1 MPVGWE
7 KKIEENTGK
16 IIFVDHQ
23 NQMTTYSDPRLAF
36 AVEEAEQN
44 VGEVRQRF
52 DASSTALQVLHGRD
66 LNGKLAI
73 ITGANT
79 GIGFETA
86 RSLALHGCEVI
97 MAGRNKKLTEE
108 AIEKISLEKPLAGS
122 KCRFVELDLA
132 SLRSVKEFIAQIK
145 RDVK

>member
-1 MPVGWE
+1 
-7 KKIEENTGK
+7 
-16 IIFVDHQ
+16 
-23 NQMTTYSDPRLAF
+23 MTTYSDPRLAF
-36 AVEEAEQN
+36 AVEDADQI

-66 LNGKLAI
+66 LKGKLAI
-73 ITGANT
+73 ITGANI

-97 MAGRNKKLTEE
+97 MAGRNRKSTEQ
-108 AIEKISLEKPLAGS
+108 AIERIALEKPVAGS
-122 KCRFVELDLA
+122 KCRFVQLDLA
-132 SLRSVKEFIAQIK
+132 SLRSVKEFIDEIK